1 MSPVPAALQP
11 ICLITGASSGI
22 GAELARVFARHG
34 HVLALTARREAQLNA
49 LADEI
54 AAAGHVRPY
63 VITAD
68 LGAVDGAARLAE
80 ALVAAGLEPSYVVN
94 NAGFGL
100 MGEAADLDTS
110 RQLEMIDLN
119 VRTLTD
125 LSLRW
130 IESIKRHRGGILNV
144 GSLAG
149 FLPGPGM
156 AIYNASKAFVLSFT
170 EAMHEEL
177 KADGVKVCAL
187 CPGPVDTEFFGLAG
201 ISDDEYP
208 RMFKRSAGRVADDGY
223 NALMGGH
230 RVVVPGFPNRVT
242 SLVGRIFPRGLV
254 LAVAEWR
261 LLIKKK
267 NSAG

>member
-1 MSPVPAALQP
+1 MSPVSPVLKP
-11 ICLITGASSGI
+11 ICLITGASAGI
-22 GAELARVFARHG
+22 GAALARVFAGHG
-34 HVLALTARREAQLNA
+34 HVLVLTARREAQLDA

-54 AAAGHVRPY
+54 ASAGHARPH

-68 LGAVDGAARLAE
+68 LGAPDGIARLAD
-80 ALVAAGLEPSYVVN
+80 ALIAAGLEPSFVVN
-94 NAGFGL
+94 SAGFGL
-100 MGEAADLDTS
+100 MGDAENLDTS

-130 IESIKRHRGGILNV
+130 VESIKRHRGGILNV

-156 AIYNASKAFVLSFT
+156 AVYNATKAFVLSFT

-177 KADGVKVCAL
+177 KADGVKMCAL

-201 ISDDEYP
+201 IPNDEYP
-208 RMFKRSAGRVADDGY
+208 RMFRRSAGRVADDGY
-223 NALMGGH
+223 DALMGGH
-230 RVVVPGFPNRVT
+230 RVVVPGFPNRMA
-242 SLVGRIFPRGLV
+242 SLAPRIFPRALMS
-254 LAVAEWR
+254 AVAEWR
-261 LLIKKK
+261 LNRKRP
-267 NSAG
+267 AG

>member
-1 MSPVPAALQP
+1 
-11 ICLITGASSGI
+11 
-22 GAELARVFARHG
+22 
-34 HVLALTARREAQLNA
+34 VLVLTARRGAQLNT

-54 AAAGHVRPY
+54 ASAGHARPH

-68 LGAVDGAARLAE
+68 LGAPDGIARLAD
-80 ALVAAGLEPSYVVN
+80 ALIAAGLEPSFVVN
-94 NAGFGL
+94 SAGFGL
-100 MGEAADLDTS
+100 MGDAENLDTS
-110 RQLEMIDLN
+110 RQLEMINLN

-156 AIYNASKAFVLSFT
+156 AVYNATKAFVLSFT

-201 ISDDEYP
+201 IPNDEYP
-208 RMFKRSAGRVADDGY
+208 RMFRRSAGRVADDGY
-223 NALMGGH
+223 DALMGGH
-230 RVVVPGFPNRVT
+230 RVVVPGFPNRMA
-242 SLVGRIFPRGLV
+242 SLAPRIFPRALMS
-254 LAVAEWR
+254 AVAEWR
-261 LLIKKK
+261 LNRKRP
-267 NSAG
+267 AG

>member
-1 MSPVPAALQP
+1 MV
-11 ICLITGASSGI
+11 
-22 GAELARVFARHG
+22 V
-34 HVLALTARREAQLNA
+34 LTARRETQLNA

-54 AAAGHVRPY
+54 AAAGHARPH

-68 LGAVDGAARLAE
+68 LGAPDGPARLAE
-80 ALVAAGLEPSYVVN
+80 ALTAAGLEPSYVVN

-100 MGEAADLDTS
+100 MGDAADLDPD
-110 RQLEMIDLN
+110 RQLAMIDLN
-119 VRTLTD
+119 VRALTD

-156 AIYNASKAFVLSFT
+156 AVYNATKAFVLSFT

-187 CPGPVDTEFFGLAG
+187 CPGPVATEFFGLAG
-201 ISDDEYP
+201 IPDDEYP
-208 RMFKRSAGRVADDGY
+208 RMFSRSAGRVADDGY
-223 NALMGGH
+223 NALTGGH
-230 RVVVPGFPNRVT
+230 RVVVPGFPNRVA
-242 SLVGRIFPRGLV
+242 SLTPRLFPRAL
-254 LAVAEWR
+254 LSAVAEWR
-261 LLIKKK
+261 LSWIHR
-267 NSAG
+267 GR

>member
-1 MSPVPAALQP
+1 MSPVPATLQP
-11 ICLITGASSGI
+11 VCLITGASAGI

-34 HVLALTARREAQLNA
+34 HVLVLTARREAQLNT

-54 AAAGHVRPY
+54 TAAGHARPH
-63 VITAD
+63 VITTD
-68 LGAVDGAARLAE
+68 LGAPDGPARLAE
-80 ALVAAGLEPSYVVN
+80 ALIAAGLEPSYVVN

-100 MGEAADLDTS
+100 MGDAADLAPD
-110 RQLEMIDLN
+110 RQLAMIDLN
-119 VRTLTD
+119 VRALTD

-156 AIYNASKAFVLSFT
+156 AVYNATKAFVLSFT

-201 ISDDEYP
+201 IPDDEYP
-208 RMFKRSAGRVADDGY
+208 RMFRRSAGRVADDGY
-223 NALMGGH
+223 EALMGGH
-230 RVVVPGFPNRVT
+230 RVVVPGFPNRVA
-242 SLVGRIFPRGLV
+242 SLTPRLFPRAL
-254 LAVAEWR
+254 LSAVAEWR
-261 LLIKKK
+261 LSWLHR
-267 NSAG
+267 GR